1 MISIETSDKIN
12 FNIFVANDS
21 VLELLNL
28 RLHRNIYNKIGVE
41 VYAKPTNRFTY
52 ALPSTCY
59 PKQNINDVPKELER
73 HAVRIKNL
81 IFIILLSYSEC

>member
-1 MISIETSDKIN
+1 MIRIETSDKIN

-28 RLHRNIYNKIGVE
+28 RLHRNIYSKIGVE

-59 PKQNINDVPKELER
+59 PK
-73 HAVRIKNL
+73 
-81 IFIILLSYSEC
+81 

>member
-41 VYAKPTNRFTY
+41 VYAKRTNRFTY

-59 PKQNINDVPKELER
+59 PK
-73 HAVRIKNL
+73 
-81 IFIILLSYSEC
+81 